1 MTLIVINILL
11 LVIAYVLNDLYAVNF
26 IDSSVENSGFP
37 TEGDSCKTA
46 RDPWRK
52 GLGGQIVRVID
63 GDTVKLQLHSIPPV
77 FSRISETIGA
87 KLAAEFAPL
96 TVVGQ
101 RMCPSTVRIRISRVA
116 ESFFGRTAGQES
128 QTYKK

>member
-1 MTLIVINILL
+1 MGGMADGVPTWM
-11 LVIAYVLNDLYAVNF
+11 DDAVRPGE
-26 IDSSVENSGFP
+26 SAASWLATGA
-37 TEGDSCKTA
+37 TC
-46 RDPWRK
+46 
-52 GLGGQIVRVID
+52 
-63 GDTVKLQLHSIPPV
+63 
-77 FSRISETIGA
+77 ETIGA